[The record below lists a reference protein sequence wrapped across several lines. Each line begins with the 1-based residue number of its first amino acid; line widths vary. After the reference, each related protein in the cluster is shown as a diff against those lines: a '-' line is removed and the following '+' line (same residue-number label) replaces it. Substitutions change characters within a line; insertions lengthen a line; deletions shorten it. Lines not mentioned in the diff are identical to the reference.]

1 MKLRVSYKK
10 LTLLTIF
17 ATKEIKIMK
26 LDQFEY
32 ISNRGNP
39 NEWRIDGCQ
48 LGNINLIVGKNA
60 SGKSRIVRVIYLLSE
75 LLCDGGKLG
84 NRPTRKDEWHLLFDK
99 DSEHQTEYFI
109 TIENGYITQE
119 KLKIGEKIF
128 LQRDKTGE
136 GRIYAKELDKDIR
149 FQTPTTE
156 LAVVKRRDTIQHPFL
171 EDIYKWS
178 SSLRFYE
185 FGTQLGKNTIAT
197 LPPTTELLKAK
208 TDAKDCD
215 HVVGIFVLGKREHS
229 EFTQRIIDDMNRI
242 GYQIAKIETKVP
254 SFFKSNISP
263 PENLD
268 EDSDNLPKFL
278 YVQED
283 GLKSVTEQSE
293 ISQVMFRALSLFIQI
308 NYAILSDQP
317 SCIIIDDIGEGLD
330 FQRSSAIIKL
340 LIEKAK
346 TGLVQLIMT
355 TNDENI
361 MNGVPLE
368 YWSVIERQPGVA
380 KLHNYSNSPEQFE
393 QFKHIGLNNFDFFAS
408 EYYLQEPNSEEV
420 ID

>member
-1 MKLRVSYKK
+1 
-10 LTLLTIF
+10 
-17 ATKEIKIMK
+17 MK

-32 ISNRGNP
+32 ISNRGEP

-84 NRPTRKDEWHLLFDK
+84 NRPTRKYEWHLLFDK

-208 TDAKDCD
+208 TDTKDSD
-215 HVVGIFVLGKREHS
+215 YVVEIFVLGKREHS

-293 ISQVMFRALSLFIQI
+293 ISQGMFRALSLFIQI

-408 EYYLQEPNSEEV
+408 EFYLQEPNSEEV

>member
-1 MKLRVSYKK
+1 
-10 LTLLTIF
+10 
-17 ATKEIKIMK
+17 MK

-32 ISNRGNP
+32 ISNRGEP

-60 SGKSRIVRVIYLLSE
+60 SGKSKIVRVIYLLSE

-208 TDAKDCD
+208 TDTKDSD
-215 HVVGIFVLGKREHS
+215 YVVEIFVLGKREHS

-293 ISQVMFRALSLFIQI
+293 ISQGMFRALSLFIQI

-408 EYYLQEPNSEEV
+408 EFYLQEPNSEEV

>member
-1 MKLRVSYKK
+1 
-10 LTLLTIF
+10 
-17 ATKEIKIMK
+17 MK

-32 ISNRGNP
+32 ISNRGEP

-60 SGKSRIVRVIYLLSE
+60 SGKSKIVRVIYLLSE

-84 NRPTRKDEWHLLFDK
+84 NRPTRKYEWHLLFDK

-185 FGTQLGKNTIAT
+185 FGTQLGKDTLAK

-208 TDAKDCD
+208 TDTKDSD
-215 HVVGIFVLGKREHS
+215 YVVEIFVLGKREHN
-229 EFTQRIIDDMNRI
+229 EFTQRILDDMNGI
-242 GYQIAKIETKVP
+242 GYQITKIETKVP

-293 ISQVMFRALSLFIQI
+293 ISQGMFRALSLFIQI

-408 EYYLQEPNSEEV
+408 EFYLQEPNSEEV

>member
-1 MKLRVSYKK
+1 VSYEK

-32 ISNRGNP
+32 ISNRGEP

-60 SGKSRIVRVIYLLSE
+60 SGKSKIVRVIYLLSE

-84 NRPTRKDEWHLLFDK
+84 NRPTRKYEWHLLFDK
-99 DSEHQTEYFI
+99 DSERQTEYFI

-185 FGTQLGKNTIAT
+185 FGTQLGKDTLAK

-208 TDAKDCD
+208 TDTKDSD
-215 HVVGIFVLGKREHS
+215 YVVEIFVLGKREHN
-229 EFTQRIIDDMNRI
+229 EFTQRILDDMNGI
-242 GYQIAKIETKVP
+242 G
-254 SFFKSNISP
+254 
-263 PENLD
+263 
-268 EDSDNLPKFL
+268 
-278 YVQED
+278 
-283 GLKSVTEQSE
+283 
-293 ISQVMFRALSLFIQI
+293 
-308 NYAILSDQP
+308 
-317 SCIIIDDIGEGLD
+317 
-330 FQRSSAIIKL
+330 
-340 LIEKAK
+340 
-346 TGLVQLIMT
+346 
-355 TNDENI
+355 
-361 MNGVPLE
+361 
-368 YWSVIERQPGVA
+368 
-380 KLHNYSNSPEQFE
+380 
-393 QFKHIGLNNFDFFAS
+393 
-408 EYYLQEPNSEEV
+408 
-420 ID
+420 

>member
-1 MKLRVSYKK
+1 MKFRVSYEK

-32 ISNRGNP
+32 ISNRGEP

-60 SGKSRIVRVIYLLSE
+60 SGKSKIVRVIYLLSE

-84 NRPTRKDEWHLLFDK
+84 NRPTRKYEWHLLFDK
-99 DSEHQTEYFI
+99 DSERQTEYFI

-185 FGTQLGKNTIAT
+185 FGTQLGKDTLAK
-197 LPPTTELLKAK
+197 LPPKTELLKAK
-208 TDAKDCD
+208 TDTKDSD
-215 HVVGIFVLGKREHS
+215 YVVEIFVLGKREHN
-229 EFTQRIIDDMNRI
+229 EFTQRILDDMNGI
-242 GYQIAKIETKVP
+242 GYPITKIETKVP

-263 PENLD
+263 LENSD

-293 ISQVMFRALSLFIQI
+293 ISQGMFRALSLFIQI

-408 EYYLQEPNSEEV
+408 EFYLQEPNSEEV

>member
-380 KLHNYSNSPEQFE
+380 KLHNYANSPEQFE

>member
-1 MKLRVSYKK
+1 MKFRVSYEK

-242 GYQIAKIETKVP
+242 GYQITKIETKVP

-380 KLHNYSNSPEQFE
+380 KLHNYANSPEQFE

>member
-1 MKLRVSYKK
+1 
-10 LTLLTIF
+10 
-17 ATKEIKIMK
+17 MK